1 MIKTIYVHHYFT
13 DLLSQ
18 KLFHNVNNK
27 TTNYI
32 SKEIT
37 EIEFDYLNQKFKVI
51 FNPEI
56 NDNDGIHILDY
67 YNSIKQKFEDRKF
80 EGIDLND
87 ADNFTI
93 VERYKNLISNK
104 KNWII
109 TYFACEKCFINEEIR
124 EMVNDGT
131 SQITKGENELNKLS
145 NHYILSD
152 NIHINGESNK
162 LNLYNPFTNIIFQ
175 WNENV
180 NIRVFYDYKNIFERL
195 TPDYKIGYGI
205 RVHKKHR
212 IETANKLKELTD
224 VFVSQTNVT
233 TRYNGGP
240 KYERIDGIYLNDY
253 EGKTDFHNIFLNQNM
268 SVGIDY
274 FMRILS
280 RSKIQICDESWSFTT
295 KDYKSQ
301 YLSEKTIGLVLS
313 NIPFVSTHPYVY
325 ECLNKLIGVRL
336 HPFYDESKYYMGNV
350 DKFTQFIKDFLND
363 FDNNHK
369 LCVEWVQEC
378 HNLFMERIEK
388 ENSMLDFIINHY

>member
-1 MIKTIYVHHYFT
+1 MSTLIYVHHYFN

-18 KLFHNVNNK
+18 KLFHNVSNK
-27 TTNYI
+27 QITRVSN
-32 SKEIT
+32 EIT
-37 EIEFDYLNQKFKVI
+37 EIYFEYGGRSFKTI

-56 NDNDGIHILDY
+56 NNNQGIHLLDY
-67 YNSIKQKFEDRKF
+67 FSGVKQKSEDKK
-80 EGIDLND
+80 LND
-87 ADNFTI
+87 IHLKGADNFTI
-93 VERYKNLISNK
+93 PNRYKDLIINQHK
-104 KNWII
+104 WII
-109 TYFACEKCFINEEIR
+109 TYFTMEKCLIND
-124 EMVNDGT
+124 EMEDVKNGGT
-131 SQITKGENELNKLS
+131 AQISKGENELNELI

-152 NIHINGESNK
+152 NMFINGESSK
-162 LNLYNPFTNIIFQ
+162 LNIFNPFTNIIFQ
-175 WNENV
+175 WNENI
-180 NIRVFYDYKNIFERL
+180 NIRVFYDFKIIFERL
-195 TPDYKIGYGI
+195 VPDYKIGYGI
-205 RVHKKHR
+205 RVHKPHR
-212 IETANKLKELTD
+212 IEIAEKLKDIEG

-233 TRYNGGP
+233 TKHSVFPQYQ
-240 KYERIDGIYLNDY
+240 RIEGIYLNDY

-268 SVGIDY
+268 SVGIDF
-274 FMRILS
+274 FMRILP
-280 RSKIQICDESWSFTT
+280 RAKLQICDESWSFTT

-336 HPFYDESKYYMGNV
+336 HPFYNESKYYMGNV
-350 DKFTQFIKDFLND
+350 DRFTQFIKDFLKN

>member
-13 DLLSQ
+13 DLLFQ

-27 TTNYI
+27 NTNYV

-37 EIEFDYLNQKFKVI
+37 EIEFDYSNQKFKVI

-67 YNSIKQKFEDRKF
+67 YNSIGQKFEDKKF

-124 EMVNDGT
+124 EMINDGT

-205 RVHKKHR
+205 RVHKTHR
-212 IETANKLKELTD
+212 VETANKLKELTD

-274 FMRILS
+274 FMRILPK
-280 RSKIQICDESWSFTT
+280 SKIQICDESWSFTT

-336 HPFYDESKYYMGNV
+336 HPFYNESKHYMGNV
-350 DKFTQFIKDFLND
+350 DRFTQFIKDFLND